1 MQVVY
6 FGRWGGELFGGDNE
20 EFAFGALIEE
30 FLVGLSTVG
39 EAIVGD
45 KNNAAAVA
53 DGCVHVF
60 PFVWVDEWRDQDAS
74 RADCFFPLSFSGDEI
89 GGALGYAADFYGRFY
104 GVVEKKKITV
114 EATSCAAYL
123 QLQAME
129 EVLGTEL
136 LHQISARVVGD
147 IIVECV
153 FSAGA
158 NGNFVVESGLE
169 QREILGC
176 SGSRVM
182 DENMGAWG
190 DFSIVIM

>member
-1 MQVVY
+1 M
-6 FGRWGGELFGGDNE
+6 FGGDNE
-20 EFAFGALIEE
+20 EFAFGALVEE
-30 FLVGLSTVG
+30 FFVGLCAVG

-53 DGCVHVF
+53 YGCVHVF
-60 PFVWVDEWRDQDAS
+60 PFIGVDEGRDQDAS

-104 GVVEKKKITV
+104 GVVEKKKIAV
-114 EATSCAAYL
+114 EPAFNAVYL
-123 QLQAME
+123 QLQTME

-153 FSAGA
+153 FGAGA
-158 NGNFVVESGLE
+158 NGDFVVESGLE
-169 QREILGC
+169 QREILG
-176 SGSRVM
+176 
-182 DENMGAWG
+182 
-190 DFSIVIM
+190 